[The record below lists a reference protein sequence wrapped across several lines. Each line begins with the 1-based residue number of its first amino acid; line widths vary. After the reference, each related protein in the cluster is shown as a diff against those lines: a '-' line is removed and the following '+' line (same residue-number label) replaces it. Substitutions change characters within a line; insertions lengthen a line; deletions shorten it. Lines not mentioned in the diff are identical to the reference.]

1 MQGNGRGSQVE
12 RFARFGC
19 LCLSS
24 SPPRARAYLAPLP
37 HPACSQCLLN
47 STVGLNCPLAKRMMT
62 ATAGGKVSHYIGIL
76 RTLTA
81 GEGGHVASS
90 RPVAVAA
97 PCGTLGALRWS
108 WRSALCLLASCACP
122 TSGLH
127 LTPAHRPRCHNAVPC
142 RPANARRHREERCGA
157 LPVELF
163 GVCHRPSAHK
173 HQWQRRGRKRAALP
187 GPECHSVPSG
197 HGVRGLAQPPS
208 VSWTQFKHSQE
219 LFEASA

>member
-37 HPACSQCLLN
+37 HPACPQCLLN

-62 ATAGGKVSHYIGIL
+62 PTAGGKVSHYIGIL

-90 RPVAVAA
+90 LPVAVVVAP
-97 PCGTLGALRWS
+97 PCGTLSALRWS
-108 WRSALCLLASCACP
+108 RRSALRLLAAFASP

-127 LTPAHRPRCHNAVPC
+127 LTPAHHPRCHNAVP
-142 RPANARRHREERCGA
+142 
-157 LPVELF
+157 
-163 GVCHRPSAHK
+163 
-173 HQWQRRGRKRAALP
+173 
-187 GPECHSVPSG
+187 
-197 HGVRGLAQPPS
+197 
-208 VSWTQFKHSQE
+208 
-219 LFEASA
+219 